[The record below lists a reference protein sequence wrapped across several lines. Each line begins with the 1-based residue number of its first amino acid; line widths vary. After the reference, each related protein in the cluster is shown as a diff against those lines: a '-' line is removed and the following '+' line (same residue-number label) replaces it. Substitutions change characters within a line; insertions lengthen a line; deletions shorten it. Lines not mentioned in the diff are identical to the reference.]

1 MNFYVHSIEYKDL
14 LKNTQKQC
22 FHENKIAVLYMLNLK
37 VISIVK
43 IKKTTV
49 VSPSKTKEF
58 LKSSCFLR

>member
-43 IKKTTV
+43 IKKTRKGV
-49 VSPSKTKEF
+49 VAHERLTEP
-58 LKSSCFLR
+58 RVIM